1 MSKLVIISGA
11 TATGKSEL
19 AIEVAKEI
27 GAEIISADSMQLYK
41 GMDIG
46 TAKLTM
52 AERQGITHHLLDLVD
67 VKTDVTVSWYQE
79 LARAK
84 IDELRGAGKSVVVV
98 GGTGLYIKAILDDL
112 NFPETDP
119 EVRMKLNQ
127 EAEKIGGDAM
137 HQKLAKL
144 DPAASL
150 AIPKENVRR
159 VIRALEVIEI
169 TGKPFTAILPREDS
183 TKYPDA
189 MQFGL
194 AMDRESLDIR
204 IDNRVAKMWE
214 AGFVDEVEELILTLS
229 KEGNS
234 TAVIGTILR
243 DRYAVPDARLV
254 TGERISQTLARNN
267 IVPSYPE
274 DMMNLMRKALSLIDH
289 LNSNKKD
296 LHNRRQ
302 LELCESRIRRLAKYY
317 IGTGRLSSTWAY
329 KRDQLRL
336 MVE

>member
-1 MSKLVIISGA
+1 MSKLVIICGA
-11 TATGKSEL
+11 TATGKSDL
-19 AIEVAKEI
+19 AVEIAKEI

-46 TAKLTM
+46 TAKLSM
-52 AERQGITHHLLDLVD
+52 PERAGITHHLLDLVD

-79 LARAK
+79 VARAK
-84 IDELRGAGKSVVVV
+84 IDELQNQGKNVVVV

-119 EVRMKLNQ
+119 DVREKLNA

-137 HQKLAKL
+137 HQRLSKL
-144 DPAASL
+144 DPAAGL

-169 TGKPFTAILPREDS
+169 TGKPFTAILPRADS

-204 IDNRVAKMWE
+204 IDSRVAKMWE
-214 AGFVDEVEELILTLS
+214 AGFVDEVEELINQGILEGKTAQAAIGYAQIIRMKHGSMTEVEAVEDTSRATRQYARRQETWFSRDLRITWLS
-229 KEGNS
+229 ATS
-234 TAVIGTILR
+234 
-243 DRYAVPDARLV
+243 
-254 TGERISQTLARNN
+254 
-267 IVPSYPE
+267 
-274 DMMNLMRKALSLIDH
+274 NLSERKASVLQAILKS
-289 LNSNKKD
+289 
-296 LHNRRQ
+296 
-302 LELCESRIRRLAKYY
+302 
-317 IGTGRLSSTWAY
+317 
-329 KRDQLRL
+329 
-336 MVE
+336 

>member
-119 EVRMKLNQ
+119 EVREKLNQ

-137 HQKLAKL
+137 HQRLAKL

-183 TKYPDA
+183 TKYPGA

-194 AMDRESLDIR
+194 AMDRERLEIR

-214 AGFVDEVEELILTLS
+214 AGFVDEVEELINQGILEGKTAQAAIGYAQIIRMKHGSMSQEEAIEDTARATRQYARRQETWFSRDLRITWLS
-229 KEGNS
+229 ATS
-234 TAVIGTILR
+234 
-243 DRYAVPDARLV
+243 
-254 TGERISQTLARNN
+254 
-267 IVPSYPE
+267 
-274 DMMNLMRKALSLIDH
+274 NLSERKASLLQAI
-289 LNSNKKD
+289 LKS
-296 LHNRRQ
+296 
-302 LELCESRIRRLAKYY
+302 
-317 IGTGRLSSTWAY
+317 
-329 KRDQLRL
+329 
-336 MVE
+336 